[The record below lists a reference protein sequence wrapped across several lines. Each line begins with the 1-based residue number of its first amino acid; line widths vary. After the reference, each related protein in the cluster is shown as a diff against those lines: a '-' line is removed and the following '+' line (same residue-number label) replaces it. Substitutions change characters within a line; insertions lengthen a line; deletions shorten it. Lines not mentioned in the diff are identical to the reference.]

1 MENMNLKFGALLLV
15 GLLFVAIV
23 PFADAGIRDQ
33 NKAARAKYAAAK
45 SDFAKMKNEYTKAR
59 QDYLNA
65 KKQFGNK
72 DKATLESARTFIL
85 KADKA
90 TIAHLETV
98 KSFVEAD
105 WSLDQSQKDKITSA
119 LDKDISWLEGKQS
132 EIETADR
139 AGLIAIGKD
148 IKSYWS
154 NVKVDLKKYIGEIL
168 NARASWVLG
177 EADKADGIIVKNI
190 QRASDAGK
198 DTTSL
203 NAFLDDFRSKKDLA
217 QAQYDKAKSS
227 FSSISSLKD
236 ADKLFKEGNSFIKQG
251 NSYVREAYGD
261 LRSIN
266 SELRG

>member
-65 KKQFGNK
+65 KNKFGNK

-105 WSLDQSQKDKITSA
+105 WSLDQSQKDKITYA
-119 LDKDISWLEGKQS
+119 LDKDISWLAVKQS
-132 EIETADR
+132 EIETAVR
-139 AGLIAIGKD
+139 AGLIAMDKD

-154 NVKVDLKKYIGEIL
+154 NVKMHLKKYIGDIL
-168 NARASWVLG
+168 NGRAAWVL
-177 EADKADGIIVKNI
+177 
-190 QRASDAGK
+190 
-198 DTTSL
+198 
-203 NAFLDDFRSKKDLA
+203 
-217 QAQYDKAKSS
+217 
-227 FSSISSLKD
+227 
-236 ADKLFKEGNSFIKQG
+236 
-251 NSYVREAYGD
+251 
-261 LRSIN
+261 
-266 SELRG
+266 